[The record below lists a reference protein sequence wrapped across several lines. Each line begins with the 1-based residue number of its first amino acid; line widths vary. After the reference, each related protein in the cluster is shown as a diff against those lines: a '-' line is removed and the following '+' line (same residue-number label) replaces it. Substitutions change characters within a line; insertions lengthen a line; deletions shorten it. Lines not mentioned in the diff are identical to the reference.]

1 MKAPVTIDLKH
12 FRKLPIIEATLNGKP
27 AHFILDSGAT
37 FSVLNLNDKTAYD
50 FDSEEDDE
58 NEAVGYGG
66 QAAFEKAKYVEVTV
80 GGVKLNGDFNAQDL
94 SKIVGVI
101 KSNEGVTVNGIIGVN
116 FFTSYGFILD
126 FKNYKITLHP

>member
-12 FRKLPIIEATLNGKP
+12 FRKLPIIEASLNGKP

-37 FSVLNLNDKTAYD
+37 FSVLNLKDKDAFG

-66 QAAFEKAKYVEVTV
+66 QAAFEKAKYVEVSI
-80 GGVKLNGDFNAQDL
+80 GGVKLTGDFNAQDL

-126 FKNYKITLHP
+126 FKNYKVTINP